1 MIGPTLG
8 RYLSGQF
15 FSMIAVVFLTI
26 FGLVYVID
34 FVETLR
40 RAGDKPN
47 ATVGFVAFLAL
58 LRTPAVTEQVLP
70 FCVLFGT
77 MTAFLNLSRR
87 LELIVARAAG
97 ISVWQFLVPPVGIAI
112 VLGVTSVTVLN
123 PISAEMKQR
132 ADGIETELFGGN
144 GRKEGDTS
152 LWIRQKSVDGQAIIR
167 ADEST
172 DGGRTLKAV
181 TAYLYELNGKFEERV
196 DADTAKLLPG
206 VWQFENATVSAPG
219 EDGQQVG
226 HYLLAT
232 NLSPD
237 QVAQTVASP
246 DSVPFW
252 DLPAFRDQIE
262 RAGLD
267 STGYRLQYQTLLA
280 RPLLL
285 VAMVLLAAAFSLRF
299 FRFGGIA
306 KMVGGGVAA
315 GFVLYIA
322 TKFVGDLGGAGLLS
336 APVAAWS
343 PAVVAS
349 MLGTLALLN
358 QEDG

>member
-1 MIGPTLG
+1 MIGVTLG
-8 RYLSGQF
+8 RYLSARF
-15 FSMIAVVFLTI
+15 FSMIAAVFLTL
-26 FGLVYVID
+26 FGLVYLID

-40 RAGDKPN
+40 RAGDKPG
-47 ATVGFVAFLAL
+47 ASAGFIAFLAF

-77 MTAFLNLSRR
+77 MAAFLNLSRR

-97 ISVWQFLVPPVGIAI
+97 ISVWQFLVPPLGIALL
-112 VLGVTSVTVLN
+112 LGIASVTILN
-123 PISAEMKQR
+123 PISAQMKQR
-132 ADGIETELFGGN
+132 ADGIENELFGGN

-152 LWIRQKSVDGQAIIR
+152 VWIRQKSVDGQAIIR
-167 ADEST
+167 VDAIT
-172 DGGRTLKAV
+172 NGGSTLKSV
-181 TAYLYELNGKFEERV
+181 TAYVYEPSGRFEARI
-196 DADTAKLLPG
+196 DADSAKLLPG
-206 VWQFENATVSAPG
+206 VWQLQNAKVSSPG
-219 EDGQQVG
+219 EDTQTVG
-226 HYLLAT
+226 IYLLAT
-232 NLSPD
+232 TLSPD

-252 DLPAFRDQIE
+252 DLPAFREQIE
-262 RAGLD
+262 TAGLD
-267 STGYRLQYQTLLA
+267 ATGYRLQYQTLLA

-315 GFVLYIA
+315 GFVLYVA

-336 APVAAWS
+336 APVAAWA

-349 MLGTLALLN
+349 MLGTLALLH

>member
-1 MIGPTLG
+1 MIGLTLG
-8 RYLSGQF
+8 RYLSGRF
-15 FSMIAVVFLTI
+15 FGMIAAVFLTI

-47 ATVGFVAFLAL
+47 ATAGFVAFLAL

-77 MTAFLNLSRR
+77 MAAFLNLSRR
-87 LELIVARAAG
+87 LELVVARAAG

-112 VLGVTSVTVLN
+112 VLGITSVTLIN

-132 ADGIETELFGGN
+132 ADGIENELFGEN

-152 LWIRQKSVDGQAIIR
+152 VWIRQKSVDGQAILR
-167 ADEST
+167 ADAVIN
-172 DGGRTLKAV
+172 GGKTLQTV
-181 TAYLYELNGKFEERV
+181 TAFLYEPNGQFEERI
-196 DADTAKLLPG
+196 DADSAKLLPG
-206 VWQFENATVSAPG
+206 VWQLQNARISGPG
-219 EDGQQVG
+219 EDEHNVG

-232 NLSPD
+232 TLTSDQVSQTLVSPD
-237 QVAQTVASP
+237 A
-246 DSVPFW
+246 VPFW
-252 DLPAFRDQIE
+252 ELPKFREQIE
-262 RAGLD
+262 MSGLD
-267 STGYRLQYQTLLA
+267 STGYRMQYQTLLA

-315 GFVLYIA
+315 GFMLYVA
-322 TKFVGDLGGAGLLS
+322 TKFVGDLGGSGLLS

-349 MLGTLALLN
+349 MLGTLALLH

>member
-1 MIGPTLG
+1 
-8 RYLSGQF
+8 
-15 FSMIAVVFLTI
+15 MIATVFLTI

-47 ATVGFVAFLAL
+47 ATAGFVAFLAL

-77 MTAFLNLSRR
+77 MAAFLNLSRR
-87 LELIVARAAG
+87 LELVVARAAG
-97 ISVWQFLVPPVGIAI
+97 ISVWQFLVPPIGIAI
-112 VLGVTSVTVLN
+112 VLGIASVTLLN

-132 ADGIETELFGGN
+132 ADGIESELFGEN

-152 LWIRQKSVDGQAIIR
+152 VWIRQKSVDGQAILR
-167 ADEST
+167 ADAIAN
-172 DGGRTLKAV
+172 GGKTLRTV
-181 TAYLYELNGKFEERV
+181 TAFLYEPGGQFEERIE
-196 DADTAKLLPG
+196 ADTAKLLPG
-206 VWQFENATVSAPG
+206 VWLLQNARITSPG
-219 EDGQQVG
+219 EDEHNVG
-226 HYLLAT
+226 RYLLAT
-232 NLSPD
+232 TLTSD
-237 QVAQTVASP
+237 QVAQTLASP

-252 DLPAFRDQIE
+252 DLPTFREQIE
-262 RAGLD
+262 TAGLD
-267 STGYRLQYQTLLA
+267 STGYRLQYQILLA
-280 RPLLL
+280 RPLFL

-315 GFVLYIA
+315 GFMLYVA

-349 MLGTLALLN
+349 MLGTLALLH

>member
-1 MIGPTLG
+1 MIGLTLG
-8 RYLSGQF
+8 RYLSWRF
-15 FSMIAVVFLTI
+15 FGMISAVFITI

-40 RAGDKPN
+40 RAGDRPH
-47 ATVGFVAFLAL
+47 ATAGFVAVLAL

-77 MTAFLNLSRR
+77 MATFLNLSRR

-112 VLGVTSVTVLN
+112 VLGLTSVTILN

-132 ADGIETELFGGN
+132 ADAIENQLFGEN
-144 GRKEGDTS
+144 GHKEGDTS
-152 LWIRQKSVDGQAIIR
+152 VWIRQKSIDGQAILR
-167 ADEST
+167 ASAIVDN
-172 DGGRTLKAV
+172 GKTLTSV
-181 TAYLYELNGKFEERV
+181 TAYLYEANGRFEERV
-196 DADTAKLLPG
+196 DADSAKLLPG
-206 VWQFENATVSAPG
+206 VWRFQNAKVSAPG
-219 EDGQQVG
+219 EDAHDVG
-226 HYLLAT
+226 HYMLAT
-232 NLSPD
+232 NLTAD
-237 QVAQTVASP
+237 QVAQTIASP

-252 DLPAFRDQIE
+252 DLPAFREQIE
-262 RAGLD
+262 TAGLD
-267 STGYRLQYQTLLA
+267 ATGYRLQYQMLLA

-315 GFVLYIA
+315 GFMLYVA

-349 MLGTLALLN
+349 MLGTLALLH

>member
-1 MIGPTLG
+1 MIGMTLG
-8 RYLSGQF
+8 RYLSARF
-15 FSMIAVVFLTI
+15 FSMIAVVFLTL

-40 RAGDKPN
+40 RAGDKPG
-47 ATVGFVAFLAL
+47 ATAGFIAFLAF

-77 MTAFLNLSRR
+77 MAAFLNLSRR

-97 ISVWQFLVPPVGIAI
+97 ISVWQFLVPPLGIALL
-112 VLGVTSVTVLN
+112 LGITSVTILN

-132 ADGIETELFGGN
+132 ADGIEAELFGGN
-144 GRKEGDTS
+144 GRKEGDNS
-152 LWIRQKSVDGQAIIR
+152 IWVRQKSVDGQAIIR
-167 ADEST
+167 AENVL
-172 DGGRTLKAV
+172 DGGSTLQSV
-181 TAYLYELNGKFEERV
+181 TAYVYEPNGRFEERV

-206 VWQFENATVSAPG
+206 VWQLQNARVSAPG
-219 EDGQQVG
+219 EDAQTVG
-226 HYLLAT
+226 NYLLAT
-232 NLSPD
+232 ALSKD

-252 DLPAFRDQIE
+252 DLPAFREQIE
-262 RAGLD
+262 TAGLD
-267 STGYRLQYQTLLA
+267 ATGYRLQYQTLLA

-315 GFVLYIA
+315 GFVLYVA

-336 APVAAWS
+336 APVAAWA

-349 MLGTLALLN
+349 MLGALALLH

>member
-1 MIGPTLG
+1 MIGLTLG
-8 RYLSGQF
+8 RYLSGRF
-15 FSMIAVVFLTI
+15 FGMIAAVFLTI

-40 RAGDKPN
+40 RAGDKPA
-47 ATVGFVAFLAL
+47 ATAGFVAFLAL

-77 MTAFLNLSRR
+77 MAAFLNLSRR
-87 LELIVARAAG
+87 LELVVARAAG

-112 VLGVTSVTVLN
+112 VLGVASVAVLN

-144 GRKEGDTS
+144 GRKEGDS
-152 LWIRQKSVDGQAIIR
+152 SIWIRQRSVDGQAIVR
-167 ADEST
+167 ADSIA
-172 DGGRTLKAV
+172 DGGNTLKSV
-181 TAYLYELNGKFEERV
+181 TAYLYAPDGVFEERI
-196 DADTAKLLPG
+196 DADIAKLLPG
-206 VWQFENATVSAPG
+206 VWQLQNARVSAPG
-219 EDGQQVG
+219 EEGQDVG
-226 HYLLAT
+226 RYLLAT
-232 NLSPD
+232 NLTPE

-252 DLPAFRDQIE
+252 DLPAFREQIE
-262 RAGLD
+262 MAGLD

-299 FRFGGIA
+299 FRFGGVG

-315 GFVLYIA
+315 GFVLYVA

>member
-1 MIGPTLG
+1 M
-8 RYLSGQF
+8 
-15 FSMIAVVFLTI
+15 A
-26 FGLVYVID
+26 
-34 FVETLR
+34 
-40 RAGDKPN
+40 
-47 ATVGFVAFLAL
+47 
-58 LRTPAVTEQVLP
+58 
-70 FCVLFGT
+70 
-77 MTAFLNLSRR
+77 AFLNLSRR
-87 LELIVARAAG
+87 LELVVARAAG
-97 ISVWQFLVPPVGIAI
+97 ISVWQFLVPPLGIALI
-112 VLGVTSVTVLN
+112 LGIASVTLLN

-132 ADGIETELFGGN
+132 ADGIENQLFGEN

-152 LWIRQKSVDGQAIIR
+152 VWIRQKSIDGQAILR
-167 ADEST
+167 AEEIT
-172 DGGRTLKAV
+172 NGGKTLKTV
-181 TAYLYELNGKFEERV
+181 TAYLYEPSGRFEERI

-206 VWQFENATVSAPG
+206 VWQLQNAHISAPG
-219 EDGQQVG
+219 EDAHDVG
-226 HYLLAT
+226 RYLLAT
-232 NLSPD
+232 SLTSD
-237 QVAQTVASP
+237 QVSQTLASP

-252 DLPAFRDQIE
+252 DLPAFREQIE
-262 RAGLD
+262 TAGLD
-267 STGYRLQYQTLLA
+267 STGYRLQYQMLLA

-315 GFVLYIA
+315 GFLLYVA

-349 MLGTLALLN
+349 MLGTLALLQ

>member
-1 MIGPTLG
+1 MIGLTLG
-8 RYLSGQF
+8 RYLSGRF
-15 FSMIAVVFLTI
+15 FGMIAMVFLTI

-77 MTAFLNLSRR
+77 MAAFLNLSRR

-97 ISVWQFLVPPVGIAI
+97 ISVWQFLVPPAGIAL
-112 VLGVTSVTVLN
+112 VLGIASVALLN
-123 PISAEMKQR
+123 PMSAEMKQR
-132 ADGIETELFGGN
+132 ADVIENQLFGEN

-152 LWIRQKSVDGQAIIR
+152 VWIRQKSVDGQAILR
-167 ADEST
+167 AEAIT
-172 DGGRTLKAV
+172 NGGNALKTV
-181 TAYLYELNGKFEERV
+181 TAYLYDPSGRFAERV
-196 DADTAKLLPG
+196 DADSAKLLPG
-206 VWQFENATVSAPG
+206 VWQFQNARISAPG
-219 EDGQQVG
+219 EDAHDVG
-226 HYLLAT
+226 HYMLAT
-232 NLSPD
+232 SLTSG
-237 QVAQTVASP
+237 QVAQTIASP

-252 DLPAFRDQIE
+252 DLPAFREQIE
-262 RAGLD
+262 TAGLD
-267 STGYRLQYQTLLA
+267 STGYRLQYQMLLA

-285 VAMVLLAAAFSLRF
+285 IAMVLLAAAFSLRF
-299 FRFGGIA
+299 FRFGGIG

-315 GFVLYIA
+315 GFMLYLA

-349 MLGTLALLN
+349 MLGTLALLH